1 MSLILQIETAT
12 TVCSVALAE
21 DGVVLACKELE
32 QRNAHAEVITVFID
46 DLLKTTGK
54 QYSELAAV
62 AVSSGPGSYTGL
74 RIGVSV
80 AKGLCFALDIPL
92 IAVETLEAMADGIIG
107 QHIFDDNHTLLCPM
121 IDARRM
127 EVFTAVFDADE
138 NRIRPTSA
146 EIIDENSFSDLLKN
160 SQILFFGDGAAKCS
174 DVLKS
179 NSNAQIMPGFTIS
192 ARYLTK
198 RVAEKFRLK

>member
-92 IAVETLEAMADGIIG
+92 IAIETLEAMTDGFQGERTI
-107 QHIFDDNHTLLCPM
+107 NRNEMLCPM

-127 EVFTAVFDADE
+127 EVFTAVFDTDG
-138 NRIRPTSA
+138 NKIKPTA
-146 EIIDENSFSDLLKN
+146 
-160 SQILFFGDGAAKCS
+160 
-174 DVLKS
+174 
-179 NSNAQIMPGFTIS
+179 
-192 ARYLTK
+192 
-198 RVAEKFRLK
+198 